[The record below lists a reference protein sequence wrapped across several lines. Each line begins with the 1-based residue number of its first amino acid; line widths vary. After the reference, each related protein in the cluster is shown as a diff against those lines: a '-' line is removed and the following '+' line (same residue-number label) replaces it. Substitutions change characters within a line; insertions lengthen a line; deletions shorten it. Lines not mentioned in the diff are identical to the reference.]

1 MTTITA
7 HFTTDAELEEFAQAA
22 AAAAPVWRASTA
34 AERASWLRAAA
45 DALDAS
51 ADELVEIADR
61 ETRLGTARLRGEVGR
76 TTGQLRLFASVVE
89 EGSYLELTI
98 DDADASATPPRPE
111 LRRLL
116 IPVGPVAVFSASNF
130 PFAFSVA
137 GGDTASA
144 LAAGCPVI
152 VKAHSGHPELSRRTA
167 EIVAAAL
174 EAAGAP
180 AGSLA
185 LIEGRDAGN
194 ALVQHP
200 VVQAAGFTGS
210 LGGGRAL
217 FDLASGRPD
226 PIPFY
231 GELGSVNPVV
241 VTPAAAAERG
251 DELAKGLVG
260 SFTLGV
266 GQFCTKP
273 GVVFIPRGAGFEA
286 AVAAHAAGAVGGPL
300 LTDRIT
306 AAFPEGIDRLVAD
319 PSVEIIAGSQSA
331 KDTAAEPVVL
341 ATDASAVA
349 DRPDVLLEEC
359 FGPVTLLVRYDGADD
374 LQRALEAVPGSLTAT
389 LHSQPGDDVADVLV
403 RAAAQG
409 GTRAVRRLAHGRRG
423 HLVAAARR
431 PMARHDVAA
440 HVGRRDGDPPVPP
453 AARLPGCARGAAPR
467 GAARRIARATAAP
480 PQRRAPDAVEP
491 CAFRRR
497 ASAVPDGGRAHGEL
511 RVEPDRMTRRLHL
524 ARDQLHEA
532 KSSGTAHLARR
543 LAHRG
548 QRHRGDGGELDV
560 VVPHHRDVL
569 GHPHPAAQEAV
580 HHAAGQMVIGRH
592 DPIRTLALGTLRDPG
607 AHGHAAI
614 QGRPLAPHQLEADA
628 GMVLDRLADAFEPLA
643 HLPDLFARAQERE
656 PAASQ

>member
-7 HFTTDAELEEFAQAA
+7 QPTTDAELESLAAAA
-22 AAAAPVWRASTA
+22 AAAAPVWRSSSA

-45 DALDAS
+45 DALDAA

-61 ETRLGTARLRGEVGR
+61 ETRLGPVRLRGEVGR
-76 TTGQLRLFASVVE
+76 TTGQLRLFATVVE
-89 EGSYLELTI
+89 EGSYLELTV

-116 IPVGPVAVFSASNF
+116 VPVGPVAVFSASNF

-180 AGSLA
+180 AGSLS

-241 VTPAAAAERG
+241 VTPAAVAARG

-273 GVVFIPRGAGFEA
+273 GVVFVPRGAGFEA
-286 AVAAHAAGAVGGPL
+286 AVAAYAGSAVGGPL

-306 AAFPEGIDRLVAD
+306 AAFPDGIDRLVGD
-319 PSVEIIAGSQSA
+319 PSVEVVAGAVAVAGSA
-331 KDTAAEPVVL
+331 AAEPVVL

-349 DRPDVLLEEC
+349 ERPDVLLEEC
-359 FGPVTLLVRYDGADD
+359 FGPVTLLVRYDGPDD
-374 LQRALEAVPGSLTAT
+374 LKRALEAVPGSLTAT
-389 LHSQPGDDVADVLV
+389 LHSEPGDDVADVLAV
-403 RAAAQG
+403 LQLKAGRVLFAGWPTGVAVTWSQQHG
-409 GTRAVRRLAHGRRG
+409 GPWPATTSLHTSVGATAIRRFLRPLVFQDAPEALLPEVLRDESLGRLPHRRNGVLRRL
-423 HLVAAARR
+423 
-431 PMARHDVAA
+431 
-440 HVGRRDGDPPVPP
+440 
-453 AARLPGCARGAAPR
+453 
-467 GAARRIARATAAP
+467 
-480 PQRRAPDAVEP
+480 
-491 CAFRRR
+491 
-497 ASAVPDGGRAHGEL
+497 
-511 RVEPDRMTRRLHL
+511 
-524 ARDQLHEA
+524 
-532 KSSGTAHLARR
+532 
-543 LAHRG
+543 
-548 QRHRGDGGELDV
+548 
-560 VVPHHRDVL
+560 
-569 GHPHPAAQEAV
+569 
-580 HHAAGQMVIGRH
+580 
-592 DPIRTLALGTLRDPG
+592 
-607 AHGHAAI
+607 
-614 QGRPLAPHQLEADA
+614 
-628 GMVLDRLADAFEPLA
+628 
-643 HLPDLFARAQERE
+643 
-656 PAASQ
+656 